1 MGHKD
6 CCFLRPFSSHTGS
19 YLSPCLPMLH
29 CPAPAAGRRDLTY
42 KGSVPNH
49 PTYNR
54 GLPLPHWRHPP
65 PGRHSCPHRYPISKR
80 EASKSMWTPDL
91 SKPNPALQQLPQPNP
106 QSSGCSAAVPLPSLS
121 SLGIPSSQF
130 LVVQPLQL
138 CRCLSSLITIVPSL
152 PSGLSHLYTPITLGQ
167 VTGFTL

>member
-1 MGHKD
+1 
-6 CCFLRPFSSHTGS
+6 
-19 YLSPCLPMLH
+19 MLH

-121 SLGIPSSQF
+121 SLGISSSQF
-130 LVVQPLQL
+130 LVVQPLGL

-152 PSGLSHLYTPITLGQ
+152 RNRAPPSLWAVPSLYPHHSGAGDWLYSVAQLSFL
-167 VTGFTL
+167 